1 MTLTPWAPK
10 ICGTAVVHASS
21 RQPPEVNSTFMS
33 GERFEPAPWPLPPKA
48 VWSAGWGWSSRNRM
62 RKEHEEM
69 QETCQ
74 AGFVCYFFKSGNKC
88 SLAHQLRSA
97 VLVVVTALPR
107 PEHPLPVWQHRAAAG
122 SPPDLRRLDPGLNK
136 SAHPAGRYFL
146 RCPHARRHT
155 DRSHP
160 SLPF

>member
-10 ICGTAVVHASS
+10 ICGTAVAHASS
-21 RQPPEVNSTFMS
+21 RQPPEVSRTFMS
-33 GERFEPAPWPLPPKA
+33 GERFGPAPWPLPPKA

-69 QETCQ
+69 QQTCQ
-74 AGFVCYFFKSGNKC
+74 TGFLPCFLTSGNKC
-88 SLAHQLRSA
+88 SLARGLRPRID
-97 VLVVVTALPR
+97 VVATERCR
-107 PEHPLPVWQHRAAAG
+107 PEHPLPVWQHPGAAG
-122 SPPDLRRLDPGLNK
+122 SHLYVRRLGPHVNK
-136 SAHPAGRYFL
+136 SAHPAARYFL
-146 RCPHARRHT
+146 RCPHARRHP